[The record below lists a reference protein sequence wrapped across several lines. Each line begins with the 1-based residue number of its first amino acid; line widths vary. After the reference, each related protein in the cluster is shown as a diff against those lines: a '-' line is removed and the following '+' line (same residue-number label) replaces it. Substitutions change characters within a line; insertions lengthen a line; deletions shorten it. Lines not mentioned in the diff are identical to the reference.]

1 MREDVAGQERY
12 ARLSETYF
20 WNTAHNDVALRA
32 LAPHL
37 PGLRERGDG
46 PLRILDLGCGPGNTL
61 RLLERHGLAFGLEY
75 STVALA
81 VARRRGFV
89 RVVAGDGARLPLRP
103 ASVDCVVALEVVEHF
118 ADDLAVVREAL
129 RVLRPGGVLVASVPA
144 FMSLWRS
151 HDELYGHHRR
161 YTRAGLRRLLTAAGF
176 TVERCDFIKCAYF
189 LPLLVRAKLDRARHG
204 ATAGGDD
211 FFELPAWVNELLR
224 VQIVWEHRLG
234 LNRLL
239 PFGVSLLGVA
249 RRPALNRAGA
259 LYGA

>member
-32 LAPHL
+32 LGPHL
-37 PGLRERGDG
+37 QRLRARRDR

-61 RLLERHGLAFGLEY
+61 RLLESHGLAFGIEY

-81 VARRRGFV
+81 VAQRRGLT
-89 RVVAGDGARLPLRP
+89 RVVAADGSQLPLRS

-118 ADDLAVVREAL
+118 ADDLAVALEAF

-161 YTRAGLRRLLTAAGF
+161 YTRAGFRGLMSAAGF
-176 TVERCDFIKCAYF
+176 AVARCDFIKCVYF
-189 LPLLVRAKLDRARHG
+189 LPLLVRARLDRARNG
-204 ATAGGDD
+204 STAGGDD
-211 FFELPAWVNELLR
+211 FFELPAWLNELLR
-224 VQIVWEHRLG
+224 AQIVWEHRLG
-234 LNRLL
+234 LNRLF
-239 PFGVSLLGVA
+239 PFGVSLLA
-249 RRPALNRAGA
+249 IAQRPGS
-259 LYGA
+259 